1 MLAIWGRTPYSKWT
15 SVVHIAIGQVI
26 IWDMDF
32 VWVLEVSLVHDMY
45 GLFIAQIASMS
56 NVNNY

>member
-1 MLAIWGRTPYSKWT
+1 MLSEHAQH
-15 SVVHIAIGQVI
+15 SVLPAT
-26 IWDMDF
+26 DMDF

-45 GLFIAQIASMS
+45 GLFITQIASMN